1 MIFLEMCQNFGV
13 QPEVDL
19 FASRRQ
25 HQLPRYYSADH
36 NDQNSEGYNAFNF
49 RWTSEVTVY
58 VNHPWSLLDDVVDK
72 IIQYGTRV
80 MLVTPRWPEE
90 GWYQKLRKLRM
101 ERRYWRQPLYLDES
115 GRLQRAPAWAT
126 VFTFISGK
134 PDLARSALRSEEGNA
149 LA

>member
-1 MIFLEMCQNFGV
+1 
-13 QPEVDL
+13 
-19 FASRRQ
+19 
-25 HQLPRYYSADH
+25 
-36 NDQNSEGYNAFNF
+36 
-49 RWTSEVTVY
+49 
-58 VNHPWSLLDDVVDK
+58 LLDEVVDK
-72 IIQYGTRV
+72 IIQDGTRV

-90 GWYQKLRKLRM
+90 AWYQKLRKLRM